1 MENEP
6 KSRSLIIAILVAAL
20 CISGS
25 LVFLGIKMDSRQI
38 DEKYLAAKI
47 QEGIKNFI
55 KEQQKNRQ
63 DSQRPDQKEIE
74 KKIQNVRHVSLDRD
88 HIFGNPAAE
97 ISLIEYSDFE
107 CPFCKR
113 FHPTPGKIVEE
124 YKGKVNWVYRHFPL
138 DFHNPAAQKEA
149 EAAECANELGGNQVF
164 WKYTDALYRNTKSNG
179 KGLPEEKMVS
189 LATDLGI
196 DKTLFNSCRKSGKY
210 ASKVKEDFTEGGSIG
225 ITGTPGVVILHNR
238 TGQTRFRAGAYP
250 VQEFKPLID
259 ELLKSAVS
267 K

>member
-1 MENEP
+1 MTI
-6 KSRSLIIAILVAAL
+6 LIAAV

-25 LVFLGIKMDSRQI
+25 LIFLGTKMDSRQI
-38 DEKYLAAKI
+38 DEKYLAVKI
-47 QEGIKNFI
+47 QEGIKEFI
-55 KEQQKNRQ
+55 KEQQKKRRDGQNQ
-63 DSQRPDQKEIE
+63 TQQETE
-74 KKIQNVRHVSLDRD
+74 KKVQNVRRVSLDKD
-88 HIFGNPAAE
+88 HIFGNPTAE

-149 EAAECANELGGNQVF
+149 EAAECVNELGGNQVF
-164 WKYTDALYRNTKSNG
+164 WKYTDALYKHTKSNG
-179 KGLPEEKMVS
+179 KGLPEGKMVS
-189 LATDLGI
+189 LAIEMGI
-196 DKTLFNSCRKSGKY
+196 DKAKFNSCRKSGKY
-210 ASKVKEDFTEGGSIG
+210 ADRVKNDYTEGGSIG

-238 TGQTRFRAGAYP
+238 TGQVRYRAGAYP
-250 VQEFKPLID
+250 VQEFRSLID
-259 ELLKSAVS
+259 ELLKSAGG